1 MADFMRIKYED
12 PRMKQS
18 ETANQL
24 GYSSSTL
31 QSYRNDINM
40 LSPYRTQPNRTNKRT
55 KKALNTN
62 FDNNSHRDHDLERPQ
77 LTSSDIVNLKQ
88 IQNLIRETKIFQ
100 KLDPCMRILKL
111 RNTI

>member
-1 MADFMRIKYED
+1 MI
-12 PRMKQS
+12 
-18 ETANQL
+18 
-24 GYSSSTL
+24 
-31 QSYRNDINM
+31 
-40 LSPYRTQPNRTNKRT
+40 SPFRTQPNRTNKRT